1 MKKVKYANCG
11 ASVKAANGGYMQV
24 GQAKKGEGTGYNK
37 GGMVE
42 ESKQTKEADRSKY
55 AKRAEG
61 VKANCG
67 GYMKKKKKSK
77 K

>member
-24 GQAKKGEGTGYNK
+24 KNTAKLNK

-42 ESKQTKEADRSKY
+42 ENKKTKDADRSKF

-77 K
+77 

>member
-1 MKKVKYANCG
+1 MKHANCG
-11 ASVKAANGGYMQV
+11 ASVKAATGGYMQV

-42 ESKQTKEADRSKY
+42 ETTKVKEADRSKF

-67 GYMKKKKKSK
+67 GYMKKSKKKSK